1 MEQIDEVVE
10 SPQEN
15 TDFSDV
21 ATDALRDAL
30 GTETIDQEIESPET
44 SEELEGAA
52 EAEPI
57 GEAED
62 TLSETEVVESSDDL
76 QLEETDRLTKR
87 RIRPRNE
94 LDQQVIDLYRSSGFE
109 GSFAEATDVI
119 YGRRETEQAQPPQ
132 QAQENAPVIDPYETK
147 IQKLKTEIA
156 QFEKGIDEAN
166 EELDTPKAL
175 KYQREAIRR
184 EMEISNLNG
193 QRSREAEEKKRSH
206 EESQR
211 HKALESRGRAVE
223 AYPDLDNRDSL
234 YRKEFDHFISES
246 EQNPDYAAIFQS
258 PVWPQ
263 IMADMFASQKGVQR
277 AGPAPQQAQQAQP
290 VQQIAPQMGNQARV
304 LTTGQTA
311 QPANTPVSAQGLA
324 QDLPGMSNE
333 DLYSLLGSQGGATPL
348 R

>member
-1 MEQIDEVVE
+1 MEQLDEVVE

-15 TDFSDV
+15 TDFSEV

-30 GTETIDQEIESPET
+30 GTETLDQETESPET
-44 SEELEGAA
+44 TEELTEAT

-62 TLSETEVVESSDDL
+62 TLGETEVDESSDDL
-76 QLEETDRLTKR
+76 QLEETERLAKR

-109 GSFAEATDVI
+109 GSFAEASDVI
-119 YGRRETEQAQPPQ
+119 YGRRAPEQAQPPQ
-132 QAQENAPVIDPYETK
+132 QTQQQEAPAQDPYEPH
-147 IQKLKTEIA
+147 IQKLKGEIA
-156 QFEKGIDEAN
+156 QFEKGIEEAN
-166 EELDTPKAL
+166 DELDTTKAL

-184 EMEISNLNG
+184 EMRISELNSRRNKEIEDHRNA
-193 QRSREAEEKKRSH
+193 QD
-206 EESQR
+206 ESQR
-211 HKALESRGRAVE
+211 QKALESRNQAVE
-223 AYPDLDNRDSL
+223 AYPELDNHDSV

-246 EQNPDYAAIFQS
+246 EQNPDYAAIFSS
-258 PVWPQ
+258 PQWPG
-263 IMADMFASQKGVQR
+263 IMADMFAANKGVQR
-277 AGPAPQQAQQAQP
+277 AAPATQQAQP
-290 VQQIAPQMGNQARV
+290 SQITAPQMGNQARV

-324 QDLPGMSNE
+324 QDLPSMSNE
-333 DLYSLLGSQGGATPL
+333 DLYSLLGSQGGAKPL